1 MPLLA
6 PPHPRSLYF
15 YLPSLTYL
23 IYYTIL
29 LSQTLSYAASDY
41 RVFPTLKQL
50 LILTPAALLC
60 ILVWNDIWTAIIAPW
75 ALLSLLA
82 VNLIYVEPIIGGWR
96 TAYWALWVGDEVV
109 SWEEYLAHLNIVIEE

>member
-15 YLPSLTYL
+15 YPPSVTYL
-23 IYYTIL
+23 PYFFFIIC
-29 LSQTLSYAASDY
+29 STLHHAASDY
-41 RVFPTLKQL
+41 RVLPTLKLL
-50 LILTPAALLC
+50 LILIPTLILC
-60 ILVWNDIWTAIIAPW
+60 SLVWNDIWTAVIAPW

-82 VNLIYVEPIIGGWR
+82 VNIIYVEPIIGGWR

-109 SWEEYLAHLNIVIEE
+109 TWEEYCEHWGINIE